1 MTSQRDGSF
10 NILGS
15 AMLNTPNGQN
25 PPTSSSTTE
34 TTETNV
40 GATKQAADADSK
52 QTACQKA
59 HDELEARLRDE
70 ELGARS
76 KGW

>member
-1 MTSQRDGSF
+1 MATQHNESF
-10 NILGS
+10 GLLGS
-15 AMLNTPNGQN
+15 AKLNTPNGQN
-25 PPTSSSTTE
+25 PPTSSSTTSTSE
-34 TTETNV
+34 
-40 GATKQAADADSK
+40 ATVRATDQAADANSN